1 MLWMQT
7 IIFII
12 IAIMIRG
19 PKPDALLLASG
30 EAPIIPSLTS
40 QKKIAKTQQICQI
53 YKKWIMYIVN

>member
-1 MLWMQT
+1 MQT

-53 YKKWIMYIVN
+53 YKK